1 MNSYDCTS
9 RKEKGN
15 SEIAFREDEILPYEK
30 WLVAFQNNFSPTIL
44 EDTVFLRQFFAPGFY
59 EAYDMVATYA
69 EKSQV
74 EILWFLEKRE
84 CGIPYLNSEYPE
96 LESLCTYCNN
106 FFNLHDPIP
115 CPDPQCSAKFC
126 SRNCLQAHIDI
137 KHK

>member
-1 MNSYDCTS
+1 VNGSDCAS

-30 WLVAFQNNFSPTIL
+30 WLVAFQNNFSPTFL
-44 EDTVFLRQFFAPGFY
+44 EDTVFIRQFFAPGFY
-59 EAYDMVATYA
+59 EAYDIVATYA

-106 FFNLHDPIP
+106 FFNFHDPIP
-115 CPDPQCSAKFC
+115 CPDPQCFAKFC
-126 SRNCLQAHIDI
+126 SRNCLQAHIDF